1 MSIPRHALFIVCP
14 VSGFQNQEFSFS
26 LPSPAYVIPLA
37 FSTGRKRL
45 PKRLRTEPGDRNLNM
60 LDKSKKIKEEEK
72 AVLVGL
78 VHKDQTEAQVNEY
91 LDELAFLAETAG
103 AEAMKRFTQKLP
115 HPDSRTF
122 VGKGKLEEIRQYVQ
136 AKEVQIVIFDDELSG
151 AQINNIE
158 KALGVKTIDR
168 SDLILDI
175 FARRAKT
182 AQARAQVEL
191 AQYQYIL
198 PRLRGM
204 WKHLERLGGGIGTRG
219 PGETEIETDRRIV
232 RDKISLLKKK
242 LAEIDKQAY
251 TQRKDRGEFIRVA
264 LVGYTNVG
272 KSTLMNLLSKRD
284 VFAENKLFATLDTTT
299 SKVVYENTPFLLS
312 DTVGF
317 IRKLPHHLVE
327 SFKSTLDEVREADI
341 LLHVVDVSHPGYE
354 EQIAVVNKTLQELG
368 AAEKPV
374 LTIFNKM
381 DLYEQITFDEWLEE
395 ETKKEILHD
404 LYDRWQGE
412 TGGNAVFVSAT
423 ERRNLDGLRRTILD
437 KVRKLYRVRYPY
449 KTDFFY
455 GEEGEMSDQ

>member
-1 MSIPRHALFIVCP
+1 MI
-14 VSGFQNQEFSFS
+14 
-26 LPSPAYVIPLA
+26 
-37 FSTGRKRL
+37 
-45 PKRLRTEPGDRNLNM
+45 
-60 LDKSKKIKEEEK
+60 DKKNTIGKEEK
-72 AVLVGL
+72 AILVGL
-78 VHKDQTEAQVNEY
+78 VYKDQTEEQVKEY
-91 LDELAFLAETAG
+91 LAELAFLAETAG
-103 AEAMKRFTQKLP
+103 AITVKKFIQKLP

-122 VGKGKLEEIRQYVQ
+122 LGKGKLEEIRQFI
-136 AKEVQIVIFDDELSG
+136 AGRDIRIAIFDDELSG

-158 KALGVKTIDR
+158 KILEVKTIDR

-182 AQARAQVEL
+182 AQAKAQVEL

-232 RDKISLLKKK
+232 REKITLLRKR
-242 LAEIDKQAY
+242 LAEIDKQAF

-272 KSTLMNLLSKRD
+272 KSTIMNLLSKSD

-299 SKVVYENTPFLLS
+299 RKVVFETTPFLLS

-341 LLHVVDVSHPGYE
+341 LLHVVDISHPGYE
-354 EQIAVVNKTLQELG
+354 DQIGVVNKTLQELN
-368 AAEKPV
+368 AYDKPV
-374 LTIFNKM
+374 ITIFNKM
-381 DLYEQITFDEWLEE
+381 DQYEKNTFDPWLEE
-395 ETKKEILHD
+395 EVKVEILNDLKERWENELQGNCVFISALEKRNIDELRTTILQKVRD
-404 LYDRWQGE
+404 LYRQ
-412 TGGNAVFVSAT
+412 
-423 ERRNLDGLRRTILD
+423 
-437 KVRKLYRVRYPY
+437 RYPY
-449 KTDFFY
+449 KTEFLF
-455 GEEGEMSDQ
+455 

>member
-1 MSIPRHALFIVCP
+1 
-14 VSGFQNQEFSFS
+14 
-26 LPSPAYVIPLA
+26 
-37 FSTGRKRL
+37 
-45 PKRLRTEPGDRNLNM
+45 M
-60 LDKSKKIKEEEK
+60 LDKKNIIQKEEK

-78 VHKDQTEAQVNEY
+78 VHKLQTEEQVTEY

-103 AEAMKRFTQKLP
+103 AKAVKRFVQKLP

-122 VGKGKLEEIRQYVQ
+122 VGKGKLEEIRNYI
-136 AKEVQIVIFDDELSG
+136 EGRDINIVIFDDELSG
-151 AQINNIE
+151 SQIQNIE
-158 KALGVKTIDR
+158 KVLDVKTIDR

-182 AQARAQVEL
+182 AQAKTQVEL
-191 AQYQYIL
+191 AQYQYLL

-232 RDKISLLKKK
+232 REK
-242 LAEIDKQAY
+242 LALLRKRLSEIDKQAA

-272 KSTLMNLLSKRD
+272 KSTIMNLLAKSE

-299 SKVVYENTPFLLS
+299 RKVVFEVTPFLLS

-341 LLHVVDVSHPGYE
+341 LLHVVDTGHPQYE
-354 EQIAVVNKTLQELG
+354 DQLGVVNKTLQEL
-368 AAEKPV
+368 EVIDKP
-374 LTIFNKM
+374 TI
-381 DLYEQITFDEWLEE
+381 T
-395 ETKKEILHD
+395 
-404 LYDRWQGE
+404 
-412 TGGNAVFVSAT
+412 
-423 ERRNLDGLRRTILD
+423 
-437 KVRKLYRVRYPY
+437 
-449 KTDFFY
+449 
-455 GEEGEMSDQ
+455 

>member
-1 MSIPRHALFIVCP
+1 
-14 VSGFQNQEFSFS
+14 
-26 LPSPAYVIPLA
+26 
-37 FSTGRKRL
+37 
-45 PKRLRTEPGDRNLNM
+45 M
-60 LDKSKKIKEEEK
+60 LDKRNVIEKEEK

-78 VHKDQTEAQVNEY
+78 VQKDQTEQQVTEY

-103 AEAMKRFTQKLP
+103 ALTIKRFTQKLQ

-122 VGKGKLEEIRQYVQ
+122 IGKGKLEEIRQYIQGKDVR
-136 AKEVQIVIFDDELSG
+136 IIIFDDELTG

-158 KALGVKTIDR
+158 KALEIKTIDR

-175 FARRAKT
+175 FASRAKT
-182 AQARAQVEL
+182 AQAKAQVEL
-191 AQYQYIL
+191 AQYQYVL

-219 PGETEIETDRRIV
+219 PGESEIETDRRIV
-232 RDKISLLKKK
+232 RDKISLLRKR
-242 LAEIDKQAY
+242 LAEIDKQAF

-272 KSTLMNLLSKRD
+272 KSTIMNLLSKRE

-299 SKVVYENTPFLLS
+299 GKVVFENTPFLLS

-341 LLHVVDVSHPGYE
+341 LLHVVDISHPAYE
-354 EQIAVVNKTLQELG
+354 DQIGVVNKTLQELN
-368 AAEKPV
+368 AFEKPV

-381 DLYEQITFDEWLEE
+381 DLYEKHTFDEWLEE
-395 ETKKEILHD
+395 TTKEEILED
-404 LYDRWQGE
+404 LKERWNRE
-412 TGGNAVFVSAT
+412 TNDNAIFISAL
-423 ERRNLDGLRRTILD
+423 EKRNIDGLRQTILE
-437 KVRKLYRVRYPY
+437 KVRAMYRVRYPY
-449 KTDFFY
+449 RTDFIY
-455 GEEGEMSDQ
+455 

>member
-1 MSIPRHALFIVCP
+1 MID
-14 VSGFQNQEFSFS
+14 N
-26 LPSPAYVIPLA
+26 
-37 FSTGRKRL
+37 K
-45 PKRLRTEPGDRNLNM
+45 N
-60 LDKSKKIKEEEK
+60 KILQAER

-78 VHKDQTEAQVNEY
+78 IQKDQTEAQVVEY

-103 AEAMKRFTQKLP
+103 AVAVHRFTQKLP
-115 HPDSRTF
+115 HPDSRHF
-122 VGKGKLEEIRQYVQ
+122 VGKGKLEEIKQYVQ
-136 AKEVQIVIFDDELSG
+136 EKNIQVLIFDDELTG

-158 KALGVKTIDR
+158 KAAGVKTIDR

-232 RDKISLLKKK
+232 RDKISLLRKR
-242 LAEIDKQAY
+242 LETIDKQAQ
-251 TQRKDRGEFIRVA
+251 TQRKERGEFIRVA

-299 SKVVYENTPFLLS
+299 SKVVFENIPFLLS

-341 LLHVVDVSHPGYE
+341 LLHVVDISHPQYE
-354 EQIAVVNKTLQELG
+354 EQMAVVNETLRDLG
-368 AAEKPV
+368 SSDKPI

-381 DLYEQITFDEWLEE
+381 DRYEAQTFDQWLEPT
-395 ETKKEILHD
+395 TKQEILND
-404 LYDRWQGE
+404 LYRRWEHE
-412 TGGNAVFVSAT
+412 TGGQCVFIAAT
-423 ERRNLDGLRRTILD
+423 EKRNLDKLRTTILE
-437 KVRKLYRVRYPY
+437 KVKDMYRIRYPY
-449 KTDFFY
+449 RAITV
-455 GEEGEMSDQ
+455 EG

>member
-1 MSIPRHALFIVCP
+1 MIDKKNTI
-14 VSGFQNQEFSFS
+14 QN
-26 LPSPAYVIPLA
+26 
-37 FSTGRKRL
+37 
-45 PKRLRTEPGDRNLNM
+45 
-60 LDKSKKIKEEEK
+60 EEK
-72 AVLVGL
+72 AVLIGL
-78 VHKDQTEAQVNEY
+78 IQKDQTEPQVQEY

-103 AEAMKRFTQKLP
+103 AVTVKRFTQKLEHP
-115 HPDSRTF
+115 HSRTF
-122 VGKGKLEEIRQYVQ
+122 VGKGKLEEIKNYIRDKDIRI
-136 AKEVQIVIFDDELSG
+136 AIFDDELSG

-158 KALGVKTIDR
+158 KELEVKTIDR

-182 AQARAQVEL
+182 AQAKAQVEL

-219 PGETEIETDRRIV
+219 PGESEIETDRRIV
-232 RDKISLLKKK
+232 RDKISLLRKR
-242 LAEIDKQAY
+242 LAEIDKQAF

-272 KSTLMNLLSKRD
+272 KSTIMNLLSKRD

-299 SKVVYENTPFLLS
+299 SKVVFENTPFLLS

-341 LLHVVDVSHPGYE
+341 LLHVVDISHPGYE
-354 EQIAVVNKTLQELG
+354 EQIGVVNKTLQELK
-368 AAEKPV
+368 AFDKPV

-381 DLYEQITFDEWLEE
+381 DLYEKQTFDEWLEE
-395 ETKKEILHD
+395 STRNEILED
-404 LYDRWQGE
+404 LRERWQRE
-412 TGGNAVFVSAT
+412 TNDNAVFISAI
-423 ERRNLDGLRRTILD
+423 ERRNIDVLRSSILE
-437 KVRKLYRVRYPY
+437 KVRLMYKVRYPY
-449 KTDFFY
+449 KTEFLY
-455 GEEGEMSDQ
+455 

>member
-1 MSIPRHALFIVCP
+1 LSSLF
-14 VSGFQNQEFSFS
+14 FTFAF
-26 LPSPAYVIPLA
+26 PSPAGGI
-37 FSTGRKRL
+37 FI
-45 PKRLRTEPGDRNLNM
+45 M
-60 LDKSKKIKEEEK
+60 IDKKNKIQKEEK
-72 AVLVGL
+72 AVLVAL
-78 VHKDQTEAQVNEY
+78 IQKDQTETQVVEY

-103 AEAMKRFTQKLP
+103 AITVKRFTQKLP
-115 HPDSRTF
+115 HPDSRHF
-122 VGKGKLEEIRQYVQ
+122 VGKGKLEEIRKYLQGKDIGV
-136 AKEVQIVIFDDELSG
+136 VIFDDELSG

-158 KALGVKTIDR
+158 KELEVKTIDR

-232 RDKISLLKKK
+232 RDKITLLKKR
-242 LAEIDKQAY
+242 LAEIDKQAF

-341 LLHVVDVSHPGYE
+341 LLHVVDISHPNYE
-354 EQIAVVNKTLQELG
+354 EQIAVVNKTLQELN
-368 AAEKPV
+368 AAEKPS

-381 DLYEQITFDEWLEE
+381 DLYEQHTFDEWLEE
-395 ETKKEILHD
+395 DTKKEILHD
-404 LYDRWQGE
+404 LYDRWQHE
-412 TGGNAVFVSAT
+412 TGGNAVFVAAV
-423 ERRNLDGLRRTILD
+423 EKRNLDGLRKTILD
-437 KVRKLYRVRYPY
+437 KVRKLYRIRYPY

-455 GEEGEMSDQ
+455 GEETEISNE

>member
-1 MSIPRHALFIVCP
+1 MI
-14 VSGFQNQEFSFS
+14 
-26 LPSPAYVIPLA
+26 
-37 FSTGRKRL
+37 
-45 PKRLRTEPGDRNLNM
+45 
-60 LDKSKKIKEEEK
+60 DKKNIIGKEER

-78 VHKDQTEAQVNEY
+78 IQKNQTEQQVLEY

-103 AEAMKRFTQKLP
+103 AITVKRFTQKMEHP
-115 HPDSRTF
+115 HSKTF
-122 VGKGKLEEIRQYVQ
+122 VGKGKLEEIQNYIQGKNIRV
-136 AKEVQIVIFDDELSG
+136 VIFDDELSG

-158 KALGVKTIDR
+158 KVLDAKTIDR

-182 AQARAQVEL
+182 AQAKAQVEL

-219 PGETEIETDRRIV
+219 PGESEIETDRRIV
-232 RDKISLLKKK
+232 RDKISLLRKR
-242 LAEIDKQAY
+242 LAEIDKQAF

-272 KSTLMNLLSKRD
+272 KSTIMNLLSKRD

-299 SKVVYENTPFLLS
+299 SKVVFENTPFLLS

-341 LLHVVDVSHPGYE
+341 LLHVVDISHPNYE
-354 EQIAVVNKTLQELG
+354 EQIGVVNKTLQEIN
-368 AAEKPV
+368 AFDKPI
-374 LTIFNKM
+374 LTVFNKM
-381 DLYEQITFDEWLEE
+381 DLYEKNTFDEWLEE
-395 ETKKEILHD
+395 GAKQEILKD
-404 LYDRWQGE
+404 LRERWLRE
-412 TGGNAVFVSAT
+412 TSGNAVFISAT
-423 ERRNLDGLRRTILD
+423 ERRNIDTLRETILE
-437 KVRKLYRVRYPY
+437 KVRLMYKVRYPY
-449 KTDFFY
+449 KTEFLY
-455 GEEGEMSDQ
+455 